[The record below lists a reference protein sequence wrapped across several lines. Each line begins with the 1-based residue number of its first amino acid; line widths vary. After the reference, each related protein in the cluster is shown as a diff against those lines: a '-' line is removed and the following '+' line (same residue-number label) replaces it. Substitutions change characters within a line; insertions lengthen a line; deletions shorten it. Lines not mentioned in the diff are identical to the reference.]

1 MAGNTWLSLE
11 FLRAGCG
18 AGERERAANERA
30 QAATSRQASLL
41 AALDAVR
48 EEASEARRQADEAQC
63 ALLDAQQRSKRL
75 EEQLQKVFCR
85 LKPLSFAYAPSILSH
100 SCKWGC
106 SHRWAA
112 W

>member
-1 MAGNTWLSLE
+1 MGGITCLLVPLS
-11 FLRAGCG
+11 RAGCG
-18 AGERERAANERA
+18 AGERDRAANERA

-48 EEASEARRQADEAQC
+48 EEASEARRQADEAQG

-85 LKPLSFAYAPSILSH
+85 LGPLSFAYASSILLC
-100 SCKWGC
+100 SCK
-106 SHRWAA
+106 
-112 W
+112 